1 MTKSNSKTALVTG
14 ASSGIG
20 AATARQL
27 SHTGYNVILAARRK
41 DRLEAIAA
49 ELGPTSHA
57 IPTDITDPKACAD
70 LVEKTIERFG
80 RLDVLVNNAGIG
92 LYDSIS
98 DADPED
104 WRKMF
109 DVNVLGVLYVTQ
121 AAVLHMLER
130 RSGHLVF
137 VSSVAGRRVPHS
149 YGAVY
154 SSTKY
159 AVNAIAEGLRADLDG
174 QGVRVTTVEPG
185 LTRTEFPTGSSS
197 DPTEY
202 YANKNYAPL
211 EAKDVAAA
219 ITHAVTLPASV
230 SINEILLRPSNQP
243 Q

>member
-1 MTKSNSKTALVTG
+1 MPQSNSKTAIVTG

-20 AATARQL
+20 VATAHQL
-27 SHTGYNVILAARRK
+27 SQAGYNVILAARRK
-41 DRLEAIAA
+41 DRLEAIAK
-49 ELGPTSHA
+49 ELGSTSHA
-57 IPTDITDPKACAD
+57 IPTDITNPKACAD

-92 LYDSIS
+92 LYDPIP

-121 AAVLHMLER
+121 AAVRHMLER
-130 RSGHLVF
+130 RSGHLIF

-154 SSTKY
+154 SATKY
-159 AVNAIAEGLRADLDG
+159 AITAIAEGLRGDLNG

-202 YANKNYAPL
+202 YANKNYDPL

-219 ITHAVTLPASV
+219 ITHAVTLPTSV

>member
-1 MTKSNSKTALVTG
+1 MPQSTAKTAIVTG

-20 AATARQL
+20 AATALQL
-27 SHTGYNVILAARRK
+27 SQAGYNVVLAARRK
-41 DRLEAIAA
+41 DRLEAIAK
-49 ELGPTSHA
+49 ELGSTSHA
-57 IPTDITDPKACAD
+57 IPTDITNPKACAD

-92 LYDSIS
+92 LYDPIP

-121 AAVLHMLER
+121 AAVRHMLER
-130 RSGHLVF
+130 RSGHLIF

-154 SSTKY
+154 SATKY
-159 AVNAIAEGLRADLDG
+159 AITAIAEGLRGDLNG

-202 YANKNYAPL
+202 YANKNYDPL

-219 ITHAVTLPASV
+219 ITHAVTLPTSV